1 MTLTVSTIL
10 IIGVTGL
17 IGVGLYGLLTIRNLF
32 QVIIAL
38 QILVKAAVLALIA
51 GASHVGQINLGQS
64 LAVTV
69 IVADTAVAVVGMALA
84 VQVKQQLGSLDVRAL
99 GSLRR

>member
-1 MTLTVSTIL
+1 MTLTTSTIL
-10 IIGVTGL
+10 ITGVAGL

-32 QVIIAL
+32 RIIIAL
-38 QILVKAAVLALIA
+38 QILVKAGVLALIA
-51 GASHVGQINLGQS
+51 GAAHVGQINLGQS

-84 VQVKQQLGSLDVRAL
+84 VRVKQQNGTLDVRTL
-99 GSLRR
+99 GTLRK

>member
-1 MTLTVSTIL
+1 MTFTATTIL
-10 IIGVTGL
+10 VIGVTGL

-32 QVIIAL
+32 QIIIAL
-38 QILVKAAVLALIA
+38 QILVKAAVLGLMA
-51 GASHVGQINLGQS
+51 GAAHVGQINLGQS

-84 VQVKQQLGSLDVRAL
+84 VQVKRQNGSLDVRAL
-99 GSLRR
+99 GTLRR